1 MTKRVV
7 LVVFLIFVSAAVFGQ
22 EPVVSPALT
31 EVEALQLQLH
41 LARVRIA
48 ELSAQLADV
57 TARLDSVTLTQERQ
71 AVTPERDGYRF
82 DWGTTSTGALVGFVP
97 VESVEV
103 DP

>member
-1 MTKRVV
+1 MTKRVM
-7 LVVFLIFVSAAVFGQ
+7 LVVFLVFFSATVFGQ
-22 EPVVSPALT
+22 EPSESPVLT

-71 AVTPERDGYRF
+71 AVTPARAGFVF
-82 DWGTTSTGALVGFVP
+82 DWTPTATGALTGFVP
-97 VESVEV
+97 VPVEAEE
-103 DP
+103 P